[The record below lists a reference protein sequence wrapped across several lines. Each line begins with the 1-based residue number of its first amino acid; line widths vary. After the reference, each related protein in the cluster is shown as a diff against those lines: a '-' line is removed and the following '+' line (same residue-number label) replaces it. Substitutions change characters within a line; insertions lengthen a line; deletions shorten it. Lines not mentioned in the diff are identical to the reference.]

1 MGKKVVII
9 GAGSTMFSQ
18 KMIGDLLWFDD
29 LDLDTIALVDINEEK
44 LGLIQRVAENLV
56 KQTGR
61 KTRIVAT
68 PNRREVLQ
76 DADFVINS
84 ISVGGVERYKRDL
97 AIVDSYGVNQNLG
110 DIIGPC
116 GIFRMLREYPEILG
130 MCRDMEE
137 LCPDAYF
144 FNYSNP
150 CAALTIAL
158 CDATPIKVFGI
169 CHNVQSTWIQLA
181 DYLQVDRK
189 RLTYW
194 CAGINHMDWFLEL
207 KIDGKDAYPKLWE
220 IANDREKILEVSK
233 YETYYSKDH
242 DPDGTILIDYVRFEI
257 MKKFGYFVSE
267 SPFHMSE
274 YTPYFRKNDEMIREW
289 CVDNRWWLKHELST
303 DKTFEAYKE
312 KLDAGEDI
320 PFEKSAEYVPEII
333 HALCT
338 GKIFRANLNV
348 SNKPG
353 FITNLPGHAAVEIPC
368 YIDAEGI
375 HPCYIGELPE
385 QLAALNRSNASEQIL
400 MAKAANEKKKQ
411 YIHQAVMMDPFV
423 GAQCTLEQ
431 ITNMMDELIA
441 SHEADGYLA
450 DFE

>member
-1 MGKKVVII
+1 
-9 GAGSTMFSQ
+9 
-18 KMIGDLLWFDD
+18 
-29 LDLDTIALVDINEEK
+29 
-44 LGLIQRVAENLV
+44 
-56 KQTGR
+56 
-61 KTRIVAT
+61 
-68 PNRREVLQ
+68 
-76 DADFVINS
+76 
-84 ISVGGVERYKRDL
+84 
-97 AIVDSYGVNQNLG
+97 
-110 DIIGPC
+110 
-116 GIFRMLREYPEILG
+116 
-130 MCRDMEE
+130 
-137 LCPDAYF
+137 
-144 FNYSNP
+144 
-150 CAALTIAL
+150 
-158 CDATPIKVFGI
+158 
-169 CHNVQSTWIQLA
+169 
-181 DYLQVDRK
+181 
-189 RLTYW
+189 
-194 CAGINHMDWFLEL
+194 
-207 KIDGKDAYPKLWE
+207 
-220 IANDREKILEVSK
+220 
-233 YETYYSKDH
+233 
-242 DPDGTILIDYVRFEI
+242 